1 MPEKKKKAEPEE
13 HVRALAR
20 IWRRKKPA
28 GSEPAVK
35 KKRKGPAE
43 STA

>member
-1 MPEKKKKAEPEE
+1 MSEEKREVEAEE

-28 GSEPAVK
+28 GSKPAVEE
-35 KKRKGPAE
+35 KRKRAE
-43 STA
+43 ESAT

>member
-1 MPEKKKKAEPEE
+1 MSEEKKKAEPEE

-28 GSEPAVK
+28 AS
-35 KKRKGPAE
+35 KKRKVKGRRKAE
-43 STA
+43 ESES

>member
-1 MPEKKKKAEPEE
+1 MAEKKGKAEAEE

-28 GSEPAVK
+28 GSKPAVK
-35 KKRKGPAE
+35 KKRKTAE
-43 STA
+43 ESAT